1 MTTTLSPTNEHPH
14 MSHQPEPFHV
24 LRSVMDMLVSPTEDE
39 WAVFRE
45 AFRERRID
53 RNQVYLHAGD
63 VAGSVGF
70 VASGLFR
77 IVYTVDGD
85 ERTKDF
91 QHEGQFT
98 GSLASLLI
106 GAPARFSVVAM
117 EPSVLLEIKRERLF
131 DLSDRFPVWDRM
143 RRNYAEQLFLYKEA
157 REASLLLDSPEERY
171 LQFIRERPDLLQ
183 RVPLR
188 HIASYLGITPEALS
202 RIRRRTLHRDP

>member
-1 MTTTLSPTNEHPH
+1 
-14 MSHQPEPFHV
+14 
-24 LRSVMDMLVSPTEDE
+24 MLVSPTEDE
-39 WAVFRE
+39 WSVFRE
-45 AFRERRID
+45 AFRERHID
-53 RNQVYLHAGD
+53 RNEVYLHAGD

-70 VASGLFR
+70 VATGLFR
-77 IVYTVDGD
+77 MVYTVDGD

-117 EPSVLLEIKRERLF
+117 EPSVLLEIRRERLF
-131 DLSDRFPVWDRM
+131 ELSDRFPVWDRM

-157 REASLLLDSPEERY
+157 REASLLLDSPEDRY
-171 LQFIRERPDLLQ
+171 LQFVRERPDLLQ

-202 RIRRRTLHRDP
+202 RIRRRTLRRDP

>member
-1 MTTTLSPTNEHPH
+1 MAPPVD
-14 MSHQPEPFHV
+14 PFTI
-24 LRSVMDMLVSPTEDE
+24 LRGAMDMLVSPTEAE
-39 WAVFRE
+39 WKVFRE
-45 AFRERRID
+45 AFRERHIA
-53 RNQVYLHAGD
+53 RNAVYLHAGD
-63 VAGSVGF
+63 TAGSVGF

-77 IVYTVDGD
+77 MVYTVDGE

-106 GAPARFSVVAM
+106 GTPARFSVVAM
-117 EPSVLLEIKRERLF
+117 EPSVLLEIRRERLF

-171 LQFIRERPDLLQ
+171 LQFLRERPDLLQ
-183 RVPLR
+183 RVPLK